1 MKLVLTRHGESQ
13 WNLEKRFT
21 GWVDVDITDKGR
33 QEAIKGGQ
41 SLKELGLTFDVA
53 YTSYQKR
60 AIKTLNLFLEELDLL
75 WIPVYKSWRLNE
87 RHYGALQ
94 GLNKAETAQKY
105 GDEQVHIWRR
115 SFDVAPP
122 QVEKDSPMYPGNIDR
137 YKEIPENEIPTG
149 ESLKLTIDRV
159 LPYWESDISKQIKA
173 GKNVLISAHGNSLRA
188 LIKYLL
194 NISDEKILDLNLPTG
209 TPLVFEIDENLNI
222 ISAPELF

>member
-13 WNLEKRFT
+13 WNLENRFT

-41 SLKELGLTFDVA
+41 TLKELGLTFDVA

-94 GLNKAETAQKY
+94 GLNKAETAEKY

-115 SFDVAPP
+115 SYDTLPPLLDKNNEFSAHNDRRYAHLPADVVP
-122 QVEKDSPMYPGNIDR
+122 DG
-137 YKEIPENEIPTG
+137 EN
-149 ESLKLTIDRV
+149 LKVTLQRV
-159 LPYWESDISKQIKA
+159 LPFWEDHIAPAIIC
-173 GKNVLISAHGNSLRA
+173 GKRVLVAAHGNSLRA
-188 LIKYLL
+188 LAKHIEG
-194 NISDEKILDLNLPTG
+194 ISDDDIMGLEIPTGQPLVYKLDDDLNVVEKFYL
-209 TPLVFEIDENLNI
+209 
-222 ISAPELF
+222 

>member
-13 WNLEKRFT
+13 WNLENRFT

-33 QEAIKGGQ
+33 EEAIRGGRQ
-41 SLKELGLTFDVA
+41 LKEQGFTFDVA

-75 WIPVYKSWRLNE
+75 WIPVNKSWRLNE

-94 GLNKAETAQKY
+94 GLNKAETAEKY

-115 SFDVAPP
+115 SFDVNPP
-122 QVEKDSPMYPGNIDR
+122 QVEKDSPMYPGNEAR
-137 YKEIPENEIPTG
+137 YKDIPANEIPTG

-159 LPYWESDISKQIKA
+159 LPYWESNISKDIKA

-194 NISDEKILDLNLPTG
+194 NISDEKILELNLPTG

-222 ISAPELF
+222 VSAPELF